1 MLNYSITV
9 TKDSQAQFHAGMT
22 HKLGKR
28 IIKDT
33 ALETFDSQDK
43 AELYQENMG
52 AMLKA
57 FQQLKRRGL

>member
-1 MLNYSITV
+1 MLDYTV
-9 TKDSQAQFHAGMT
+9 SVVKDKQEQFHAGMT

-33 ALETFDSQDK
+33 ALETFDSQSK

-52 AMLKA
+52 TMLKA
-57 FQQLKRRGL
+57 FQQLKRRGF